1 MSTTEY
7 RIAEHNRRFY
17 IEYLDDKFW
26 RINDEK
32 NVPKYFDSLADAR
45 SWVATIKRGVVYHD
59 AEGPKL
65 TEDDLKWEYSRPILP
80 PIFRI
85 TWREYILAR
94 IDGFRESNPYKT
106 PDDQESYS
114 DYREG
119 YNDALND
126 ILDAVNTYT
135 P

>member
-1 MSTTEY
+1 MTMTEY
-7 RIAEHNRRFY
+7 RIAEEHNRFRIQYSNGMVWHDLSLPHVPRF
-17 IEYLDDKFW
+17 
-26 RINDEK
+26 
-32 NVPKYFDSLADAR
+32 FDTLQDAR

-59 AEGPKL
+59 AEISPM

-80 PIFRI
+80 PIFKI

-94 IDGFRESNPYKT
+94 IDGFRESHEYKNPG
-106 PDDQESYS
+106 DIESYS

-126 ILDAVNTYT
+126 IFDAVNTYT

>member
-1 MSTTEY
+1 MNTEY
-7 RIAEHNRRFY
+7 RIAEEHNRF
-17 IEYLDDKFW
+17 
-26 RINDEK
+26 RIQYSNGMVWHDL
-32 NVPKYFDSLADAR
+32 NLPHVPRYFTSLADAR

-59 AEGPKL
+59 AEAPPM

-80 PIFRI
+80 PIFKI
-85 TWREYILAR
+85 TLHEYILAR
-94 IDGFRESNPYKT
+94 IDGFRESHQYKN
-106 PDDQESYS
+106 PDDRESYS

-135 P
+135 A

>member
-1 MSTTEY
+1 MTEY
-7 RIAEHNRRFY
+7 RIAEQYRRFH
-17 IEYLDDKFW
+17 IEVRHDGKEW
-26 RINDEK
+26 RDLSAIPH
-32 NVPKYFDSLADAR
+32 VPRFFDTLQDAR

-59 AEGPKL
+59 AESPQM
-65 TEDDLKWEYSRPILP
+65 TADDLKWEYSRPMLP
-80 PIFRI
+80 PIFKI

-106 PDDQESYS
+106 PDNQESYS